1 MTWTMPETDENSG
14 PFDIDLDRVVYD
26 PEYRNQVKSAL
37 AAGEES
43 GALSTGFETD

>member
-1 MTWTMPETDENSG
+1 MTWTIPETDQSSSQ
-14 PFDIDLDRVVYD
+14 FDIDLDRVIYD

-37 AAGEES
+37 AADEES